1 MFNQIPRSYLFESNS
16 SATLFLWWHISKITS
31 FWCQTPKEQK
41 RGNILVIAPL
51 TQLFL
56 LFRKWLKIFPRLICF
71 SRRRRDIN
79 FVNVVLVEFELEF
92 KPFFSEQM
100 EYDFIFAFPYC
111 LSWNG
116 KLCFL
121 CLLNLP
127 SWCISGT
134 LNDWRNSF
142 QTLSSPGRGGGR
154 GLLTLC
160 QKFFSIFSFLE
171 RRYMYSTKVVVTFV
185 VFTSEIESAWNDA
198 PFGTRITECWMNIL
212 TRWSLL
218 FCFLTV
224 RF

>member
-1 MFNQIPRSYLFESNS
+1 MAAYFKNHI
-16 SATLFLWWHISKITS
+16 FLV
-31 FWCQTPKEQK
+31 PNAK
-41 RGNILVIAPL
+41 RAEKGKYSCYCPINP
-51 TQLFL
+51 TFL
-56 LFRKWLKIFPRLICF
+56 LFRKWLKIFPQLICF
-71 SRRRRDIN
+71 SRRRCDLIS
-79 FVNVVLVEFELEF
+79 VNVVLVEFELEF
-92 KPFFSEQM
+92 KPFFFLFSEQM
-100 EYDFIFAFPYC
+100 EYDFIFAFPCC

-160 QKFFSIFSFLE
+160 QKFFSIFSFSE

-185 VFTSEIESAWNDA
+185 VFTSEIESAWNDV

>member
-1 MFNQIPRSYLFESNS
+1 MTSSLFSF
-16 SATLFLWWHISKITS
+16 FL
-31 FWCQTPKEQK
+31 
-41 RGNILVIAPL
+41 
-51 TQLFL
+51 
-56 LFRKWLKIFPRLICF
+56 
-71 SRRRRDIN
+71 
-79 FVNVVLVEFELEF
+79 
-92 KPFFSEQM
+92 EQM
-100 EYDFIFAFPYC
+100 EDDDFIFAFRYC

-142 QTLSSPGRGGGR
+142 QTLSSPGRGEGR

-160 QKFFSIFSFLE
+160 QKFFSIFSFSE
-171 RRYMYSTKVVVTFV
+171 WRYMYSTKVVVTFV